1 MQLNFDN
8 FRSLIG
14 LTLLFFIG
22 WLLSNNKKNIP
33 LKTVGLAA
41 GIQIFIV
48 ATVLFI
54 PAVKDTLSSISV
66 FMETLVKATQ
76 AGTEFAFG
84 HLAGGDAP
92 YEEITPENNFVLA
105 LQILPLMIVISALS
119 AVFWHWGI
127 LNRICIGLGK
137 LFKSTLGISGP
148 ASLGTSASVF
158 LGMVEAPLVIR
169 PYLEKMSRSDIFLIM
184 TAALATIAGTM
195 MAVLITLL
203 NPIVPNAAAHVII
216 AAFMSAPGA
225 IAFARLIYP
234 PDKELGKIKE
244 QATPKL
250 YSSTM
255 DAFSRGVQDG
265 TNVFVSVVSMIIVSI
280 AIITLLNIGLENWF
294 PTIGGE
300 PVTVGRIL
308 GALLAP
314 LMYIIGIPWNE
325 ASTAGSL
332 LGTRIALNEFLAYL
346 QMAQLPADA
355 LSERSRTIMTYAL
368 CGFANFMALAIMVS
382 ALSAMCPSRR
392 HDFMSM
398 GYKCLT
404 AGIITNLSNAA
415 LIGFLTI

>member
-1 MQLNFDN
+1 MPLNFDN

-14 LTLLFFIG
+14 LAALFFIG
-22 WLLSNNKKNIP
+22 WILSTNRRNIP
-33 LKTVGLAA
+33 FRTLGSAVA
-41 GIQIFIV
+41 IQIFIV
-48 ATVLFI
+48 VLVLFV
-54 PAVKDTLSSISV
+54 PTLRNALSSVSV

-84 HLAGGDAP
+84 HLAGADAP
-92 YEEITPENNFVLA
+92 YEETKPENNFVLA

-137 LFKSTLGISGP
+137 IFKSTLGISGP
-148 ASLGTSASVF
+148 ASLGTAASVF

-169 PYLEKMSRSDIFLIM
+169 PYLEKMSRADIFLVM
-184 TAALATIAGTM
+184 TAAMATIAGTM
-195 MAVLITLL
+195 MAVLITLMK
-203 NPIVPNAAAHVII
+203 PSVPNAAAHVII

-244 QATPKL
+244 QPAPKL

-280 AIITLLNIGLENWF
+280 AIITLLNIGLETWAPN
-294 PTIGGE
+294 IGGT
-300 PVTVGRIL
+300 PLTVGRIL

-314 LMYIIGIPWNE
+314 LMYIIGIPWDE
-325 ASTAGSL
+325 ANTAGSL
-332 LGTRIALNEFLAYL
+332 LGTRIALNEFLAFL
-346 QMAQLPADA
+346 QLAQLPEDA
-355 LSERSRTIMTYAL
+355 LSERSRTIMIYAL
-368 CGFANFMALAIMVS
+368 CGFANLMALAIMVS
-382 ALSAMCPSRR
+382 ALSAMSPTRR
-392 HDFMSM
+392 PDFMAL

-404 AGIITNLSNAA
+404 AGIMTNLSNAA
-415 LIGFLTI
+415 LIGFLTV